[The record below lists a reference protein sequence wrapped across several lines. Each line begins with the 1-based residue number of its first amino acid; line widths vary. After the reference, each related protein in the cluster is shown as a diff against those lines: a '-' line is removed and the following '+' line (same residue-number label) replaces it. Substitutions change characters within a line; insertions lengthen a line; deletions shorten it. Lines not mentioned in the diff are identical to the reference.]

1 MTDHRRRRRLATG
14 AALVGASFLAARRP
28 EVAHR
33 EERVFRA
40 ANDLS
45 DRVRIPIR
53 AVMQAGTFV
62 TVPTVAAIAWAAHRR
77 PLARALALGGT
88 ATWLLAKPLKRLGGR
103 ERPAAVL
110 EGVVTLREHIGG
122 DLGWPSG
129 HTAVA
134 TTLAAILASELPAV
148 ATPILAAVV
157 AEVGFARMYVG
168 AHLPHDIVGG
178 VGLGLMV
185 SAVFE
190 PERSAHVR

>member
-1 MTDHRRRRRLATG
+1 MIELRRRWRFATG

-28 EVAHR
+28 EVARH
-33 EERVFRA
+33 EERIFRV
-40 ANDLS
+40 ANDVS
-45 DRVRIPIR
+45 DRVRTPVR
-53 AVMQAGTFV
+53 AVMQAGTFA
-62 TVPTVAAIAWAAHRR
+62 TVPTVAALAWAAHRR

-88 ATWLLAKPLKRLGGR
+88 ATWLLAKPIKRLGGR

-110 EGVVTLREHIGG
+110 EGVTLREHIGG

-134 TTLAAILASELPAV
+134 TTLAAILAPELPPV

-178 VGLGLMV
+178 LGLGLMV
-185 SAVFE
+185 SAVV
-190 PERSAHVR
+190 PPTSSR

>member
-1 MTDHRRRRRLATG
+1 V
-14 AALVGASFLAARRP
+14 AAL
-28 EVAHR
+28 
-33 EERVFRA
+33 
-40 ANDLS
+40 
-45 DRVRIPIR
+45 
-53 AVMQAGTFV
+53 
-62 TVPTVAAIAWAAHRR
+62 AWAAHRR
-77 PLARALALGGT
+77 PLARALAVGGS

-110 EGVVTLREHIGG
+110 EDVVTLREHIGG

-134 TTLAAILASELPAV
+134 TTLAAILAPEVPPV
-148 ATPILAAVV
+148 ARPILAAVV

-185 SAVFE
+185 SAAV
-190 PERSAHVR
+190 PPTSPRTSTR